1 MVRSRMGDIHAFTLY
16 TYHGEAF
23 KSSLYCACTLDM
35 YTYYR
40 KSYYIHGI
48 GSLVTYKME
57 CNVITCEDNEIMRPW
72 CGMDRNVE
80 TSSLWC
86 CKLVPGCLKDMIWVG
101 IKKKIWQSSVVVCM
115 CLVSMNIKIKERCCI
130 WTNYATVCDT
140 WIRKCGP
147 DASTILSIQLKML

>member
-1 MVRSRMGDIHAFTLY
+1 MGDIHAFTLY

-23 KSSLYCACTLDM
+23 KSTLYCACTLDM

-72 CGMDRNVE
+72 CGMDRNME
-80 TSSLWC
+80 TSSL
-86 CKLVPGCLKDMIWVG
+86 
-101 IKKKIWQSSVVVCM
+101 
-115 CLVSMNIKIKERCCI
+115 
-130 WTNYATVCDT
+130 
-140 WIRKCGP
+140 
-147 DASTILSIQLKML
+147 

>member
-1 MVRSRMGDIHAFTLY
+1 MGDIHAFTLY

-72 CGMDRNVE
+72 CGMDRNAE
-80 TSSLWC
+80 TSSLWFFD
-86 CKLVPGCLKDMIWVG
+86 VVNWFPGCLKDMMRVG
-101 IKKKIWQSSVVVCM
+101 IKKKIDDSLWLLYACASCQWILKSKSDAVSEQITPLCVTPELENVAQMHQLFCLFNWKCSS
-115 CLVSMNIKIKERCCI
+115 
-130 WTNYATVCDT
+130 
-140 WIRKCGP
+140 
-147 DASTILSIQLKML
+147 

>member
-1 MVRSRMGDIHAFTLY
+1 MYTVCLLCWVCTPVSCFYVSKKRETSLYNNSRIEEQFVLSCWAKLWSDPGWGIYMHLHCTC
-16 TYHGEAF
+16 HGEAF

-72 CGMDRNVE
+72 CGMDRNME
-80 TSSLWC
+80 TSSL
-86 CKLVPGCLKDMIWVG
+86 
-101 IKKKIWQSSVVVCM
+101 
-115 CLVSMNIKIKERCCI
+115 
-130 WTNYATVCDT
+130 
-140 WIRKCGP
+140 
-147 DASTILSIQLKML
+147 

>member
-1 MVRSRMGDIHAFTLY
+1 MVRSRMGDIHVFTLY

-23 KSSLYCACTLDM
+23 KSSLYCAWTLDM

-72 CGMDRNVE
+72 CGMDRNME

-86 CKLVPGCLKDMIWVG
+86 CKLVPWLFKGYDMGWN
-101 IKKKIWQSSVVVCM
+101 KKKKKLDDNLGCCM
-115 CLVSMNIKIKERCCI
+115 HVPRVNEFEIKERCCI
-130 WTNYATVCDT
+130 WTNYATPEWENVAQMHQLFN
-140 WIRKCGP
+140 WKCF
-147 DASTILSIQLKML
+147 S